1 MRPRSVWQTIAVV
14 CILGATGCSKTPTT
28 APKTVVPPATVSE
41 FEFQLGAFF
50 TDSAYTVKSLEYADV
65 NGVVRKVDFQL
76 PLWRQN
82 LTLKTGDRMY
92 MRAEVEFRSI
102 LAGGIQITSPDFYAS
117 DMVERVDGP
126 AFVVLLVDQIVK

>member
-1 MRPRSVWQTIAVV
+1 
-14 CILGATGCSKTPTT
+14 
-28 APKTVVPPATVSE
+28 
-41 FEFQLGAFF
+41 
-50 TDSAYTVKSLEYADV
+50 
-65 NGVVRKVDFQL
+65 
-76 PLWRQN
+76 
-82 LTLKTGDRMY
+82 MY